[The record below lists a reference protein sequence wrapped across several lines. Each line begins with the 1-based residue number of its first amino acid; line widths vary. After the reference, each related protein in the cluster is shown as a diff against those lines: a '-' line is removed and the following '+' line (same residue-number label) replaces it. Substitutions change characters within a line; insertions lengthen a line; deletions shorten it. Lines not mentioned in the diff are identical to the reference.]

1 MFASHELVIDATYE
15 LVAARLVHLVDRG
28 ALNGVSKAAY
38 EGQWEAVV
46 RVGPLGGT
54 LGLSKLVRVRVLDP
68 VRHGATMIISLRW
81 EAIGPAGELF
91 PALDAD
97 LLLTPE
103 GEDGSRL
110 GLVGSYRPPLGR
122 AGAALDNVIMNRL
135 AVATVHSFLQR
146 LASAVADPMPEPSP
160 VLGVIPLW
168 RPSAEPGHP

>member
-1 MFASHELVIDATYE
+1 MFASDELLIDATYE
-15 LVAARLVHLVDRG
+15 LVAARLVHLVNRG

-54 LGLSKLVRVRVLDP
+54 IGLSKLVRVRVLDP
-68 VRHGATMIISLRW
+68 ARQGATMIISLRW
-81 EAIGPAGELF
+81 EATGPAGELF

-110 GLVGSYRPPLGR
+110 GLVGVYRPPLGR
-122 AGAALDNVIMNRL
+122 AGAVLDKVIMNRL

-146 LASAVADPMPEPSP
+146 LATAVADPMNGPSP
-160 VLGVIPLW
+160 ARGAIPLW
-168 RPSAEPGHP
+168 RPDPEPGQP